1 MTRATRALAI
11 ALTLCLC
18 STAAAQVSAYGA
30 AARVNGVEITNAM
43 LEKNFEEYQ
52 RENNVNIAGIR
63 YPDRV
68 KNMKLEVLEE
78 LIDQELVWQVVQEK
92 DLYASPEDV
101 DRSLQQLRSQF
112 DSEDEFLTRITI
124 EGFTSEGYREH
135 VGRMASASLYM
146 QSISETAA
154 VTIDEMH
161 DFYTDNPDKFEI
173 PEMVRARHI
182 LLKVHPNANEEMRG
196 KVHDRMNAII
206 AELEAGAEFAALAAM
221 YSEDGSKSAGGD
233 LDYFNR
239 GEMVEPFAEAA
250 FATEVGEVT
259 GVVETIYG
267 LHIIKVEDR
276 QPSQIVPEKTAQQQI
291 YDYLLDVNRRQ
302 AIRDE
307 LAALR
312 TDADI
317 KILIPLW

>member
-1 MTRATRALAI
+1 MISATRALTI

-18 STAAAQVSAYGA
+18 STAVAQVSAYGA
-30 AARVNGVEITNAM
+30 AAKVNGVEITNAM
-43 LEKNFEEYQ
+43 LEKNFEEYT

-68 KNMKLEVLEE
+68 TDMKRKVLEE

-124 EGFTSEGYREH
+124 EGFTPDSYRDH
-135 VGRMASASLYM
+135 VRRMVSASLYLHR
-146 QSISETAA
+146 ISETAA

-161 DFYTDNPDKFEI
+161 DFYTDNLDKFEI

-182 LLKVHPNANEEMRG
+182 LLKVHPNANEEMRAEVR
-196 KVHDRMNAII
+196 KRMNAII

-233 LDYFNR
+233 LGFFHR
-239 GEMVEPFAEAA
+239 GEMVESFAEAA

-259 GVVETIYG
+259 GVVETVYG
-267 LHIIKVEDR
+267 LHIIKVEER
-276 QPSQIVPEKTAQQQI
+276 QPSQTVPEETAQEQI

-307 LAALR
+307 IAALR

-317 KILIPLW
+317 EILLPL

>member
-18 STAAAQVSAYGA
+18 STVAAQVSAYGA
-30 AARVNGVEITNAM
+30 AATVNGAEITNAM

-52 RENNVNIAGIR
+52 RDNNLNIAAIR

-68 KNMKLEVLEE
+68 KEMKLKVLEE

-92 DLYASPEDV
+92 DLYAGPADV
-101 DRSLQQLRSQF
+101 DGSLQQLRSQF
-112 DSEDEFLTRITI
+112 ESEDKFLTRITI
-124 EGFTSEGYREH
+124 EGFTPDSYREH
-135 VGRMASASLYM
+135 VRRMASTSLYLHR
-146 QSISETAA
+146 ISETAA

-161 DFYTDNPDKFEI
+161 DFYADNPDKFVI
-173 PEMVRARHI
+173 PETVQARHI
-182 LLKVHPNANEEMRG
+182 LLKVHPNAGEEMRG
-196 KVHDRMNAII
+196 TVRARMDAII
-206 AELEAGAEFAALAAM
+206 TQLDAGEEFAALAAM

-233 LDYFNR
+233 LGYFNR
-239 GEMVEPFAEAA
+239 SEMVEPFAEAA

-259 GVVETIYG
+259 GVVETVYG
-267 LHIIKVEDR
+267 LHIIKVEER
-276 QPSQIVPEKTAQQQI
+276 QPSQIVPEETAQEQI

-302 AIRDE
+302 AVRDE
-307 LAALR
+307 IAALR

-317 KILIPLW
+317 EILLPL